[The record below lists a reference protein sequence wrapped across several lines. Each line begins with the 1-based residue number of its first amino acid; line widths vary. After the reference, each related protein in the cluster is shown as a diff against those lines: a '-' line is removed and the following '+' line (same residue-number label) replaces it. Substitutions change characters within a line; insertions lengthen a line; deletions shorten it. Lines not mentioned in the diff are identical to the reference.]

1 MTSINVAFYSVL
13 PGPVSNVQVISHN
26 DTTMT
31 ITWTASGDINRFE
44 IIYNYTVN
52 KCSDTGVP
60 VVVDISDVS
69 VRSHTLRGFN
79 EDSNYTITIS
89 AINTGGSTMATASVD
104 TLTSGNADY
113 VIVMCMH

>member
-1 MTSINVAFYSVL
+1 
-13 PGPVSNVQVISHN
+13 
-26 DTTMT
+26 MT
-31 ITWTASGDINRFE
+31 INWTASGHIDHFE

-52 KCSDTGVP
+52 RCSDAGVP
-60 VVVDISDVS
+60 VVVEISDVS

-89 AINTGGSTMATASVD
+89 AINTAGSTMATTSVD
-104 TLTSGNADY
+104 TLTSGNADN